1 MDEFFGGMDGRFRVS
16 ITDSTM
22 MCIVHHAMDKAHE
35 KVKSKEGVVERLN
48 EISKFYELAVMQ
60 LEGCLKFVQEETD
73 SCILESNHEEVLEDL
88 TEIRDRLQGRLKES
102 ELAISEK
109 DRELTERIENELKLR
124 QALEV
129 KETELVSLRAKLELE
144 RTKSEGIEEFV
155 LGNRVSGDEDRDGEF
170 CELKHSVD
178 QQVWN
183 IKQKLGPDY
192 KLIDEERNRGIDNK
206 RIEQMGLDI
215 DILKETLD
223 LAFGKMQNAIFLS
236 QMGPIEQQWK
246 WSIEKD
252 TISVLIKGLTRN
264 FQESF
269 EAKVKKEVVSGLSEH
284 WSDLINEVATL
295 RCELEPLCIQN
306 DKQVDSVKAHNAS
319 APPSISGCKISN
331 IAGEKSSPEKD
342 SCNRTGKS
350 SSKVEEA
357 DHKEELTEKEQ
368 QEDGSHYVAKMI
380 KNHESIIRKKSEELN
395 WLKREILRENEC
407 SSSRGEKNTISLKRR
422 IQDVVVRLDN
432 LMEWNTK
439 LGSTFGYHGATHGDE
454 NFLEKREL
462 QFGESIDTLAD
473 AWEKIDKVSVSFA
486 SREEQENEI
495 RKLRQEKKDAHLQT
509 MIIEETYV
517 TLLKGSGMR
526 TLKVTKL
533 KHRPEKRY
541 FSSPLAKALKDYG
554 STHDFALSEL
564 QDIRAVNNFVEDS
577 TSTNKL
583 GSVEGAVG
591 EDLCAALL
599 REMFKEQNKRTEG
612 YITESLIR
620 DEIYIIVF
628 GETIKSIVGTAS
640 NASSQ
645 HQEVKVPITS
655 EFFQSAE
662 SLVKEDVCMLLF
674 RETVKELKMDIDAYN
689 MESLIWED
697 IYKFVIVEAVKDAES
712 QIYDN
717 LNGDML
723 SPNKLYDSL
732 QVSGEDNLIQK
743 MDSLSQCFQ
752 VEEDLMLS
760 ASSELKEYNAQLDIV
775 SLKSEEM
782 DGHQIFEEFLV
793 DEEHTFSSVSGKL
806 EKALQQLVTSKSLL
820 GELGSNLG
828 IAVGDLEEA
837 HDHMTPRVGVPHVG
851 QPSFHPPK
859 DEEEGQLNTSDS
871 ILSPLL
877 GFLHVLVDFERI
889 VHEKLR
895 MNILRLEEVKYN
907 LDPLIELVASLRN
920 KEFLYRKAFV
930 SRCQNLQKA
939 ELEVDML
946 GDQVD
951 VLLGLLEKI
960 YTTLHHY
967 SPALQQYFEVSDI
980 LNLIKKEL
988 TAGAVDIPN
997 YYTVMA
1003 GLGSLVHKQ
1012 LCFISLL
1019 LLLLLLFPDL
1029 NTSQDPPVGSP
1040 GPGPGQSPHHEPPIE
1055 TPTSPPT
1062 ALPPPPYDTP
1072 NLPPPPTPATTKG
1085 SSGRLSGGQKAGIV
1099 IGVLAGTGVLL
1110 LGGLVYKKRR
1120 DNIRRSWFGTAARR
1134 HIL

>member
-60 LEGCLKFVQEETD
+60 LEGCLKFVQEETG

-236 QMGPIEQQWK
+236 QMRPIEQQWK

-306 DKQVDSVKAHNAS
+306 DKQADSVKACNAS

-350 SSKVEEA
+350 SLKVEEA

-486 SREEQENEI
+486 SREEQESEI

-517 TLLKGSGMR
+517 TLLKGLMKEVNIESYYYDLESLICDDIYKDLFR
-526 TLKVTKL
+526 ETVRQWNENFESDKIEAQT
-533 KHRPEKRY
+533 REEIFFIA
-541 FSSPLAKALKDYG
+541 FSKALKDYG

-591 EDLCAALL
+591 EDLRAALL

-628 GETIKSIVGTAS
+628 GETIKSIVSTAS

-674 RETVKELKMDIDAYN
+674 RETVKELKMNIDAYN

-723 SPNKLYDSL
+723 SPNKLYDGL

-743 MDSLSQCFQ
+743 MYSLSQCFQ

-760 ASSELKEYNAQLDIV
+760 ASSELKEYTAQLDIV

-859 DEEEGQLNTSDS
+859 DDEEGQLNTSDS

-895 MNILRLEEVKYN
+895 MNILRYFTYSWIYIIVNQHCL
-907 LDPLIELVASLRN
+907 LILLI
-920 KEFLYRKAFV
+920 KL
-930 SRCQNLQKA
+930 QNI
-939 ELEVDML
+939 
-946 GDQVD
+946 GS
-951 VLLGLLEKI
+951 GLL
-960 YTTLHHY
+960 
-967 SPALQQYFEVSDI
+967 
-980 LNLIKKEL
+980 
-988 TAGAVDIPN
+988 
-997 YYTVMA
+997 
-1003 GLGSLVHKQ
+1003 
-1012 LCFISLL
+1012 
-1019 LLLLLLFPDL
+1019 
-1029 NTSQDPPVGSP
+1029 
-1040 GPGPGQSPHHEPPIE
+1040 
-1055 TPTSPPT
+1055 
-1062 ALPPPPYDTP
+1062 
-1072 NLPPPPTPATTKG
+1072 
-1085 SSGRLSGGQKAGIV
+1085 
-1099 IGVLAGTGVLL
+1099 VL
-1110 LGGLVYKKRR
+1110 R
-1120 DNIRRSWFGTAARR
+1120 I
-1134 HIL
+1134 I